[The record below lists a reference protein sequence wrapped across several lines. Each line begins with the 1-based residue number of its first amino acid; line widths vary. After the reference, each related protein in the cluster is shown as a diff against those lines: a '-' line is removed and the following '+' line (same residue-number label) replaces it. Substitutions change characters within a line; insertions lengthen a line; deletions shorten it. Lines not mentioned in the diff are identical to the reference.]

1 MSEWNVID
9 LHIHTS
15 AGYTRDKT
23 RDNVNF
29 SYSKFYR
36 VIKKYDIKLMAIT
49 NHNYVDIINYMLLR
63 HLSKIHGTNILMGV
77 ELDSNL
83 SVGTPIHIACIC
95 NEDFELNYKLGKN
108 INGKTALKMKTS
120 DEICYTD
127 DEIINIL
134 KEYDVIMIPH
144 GDKDKGVFK
153 NAGPEQIDEAL
164 KKIRE
169 GFIRIFDSPSNWK
182 LEKIKAYLESLNE
195 TNLDIFGGVLFSDNR
210 DWDDYDKKFKNFC
223 MNAEPTF
230 KGLLHSTTNP
240 VKRFKPKENIN
251 QNNNY
256 ISKIIIKEKEGSK
269 IKKSQINLSSG
280 YNCII
285 GKSGTGKSLLIHL
298 IRTKLDKT
306 YNNDDNYSFANN
318 SEIELYNENGK
329 ILTADNINIGIGEKL
344 FDKII
349 TATSTNDAED
359 YYKII
364 DLLSSDFVKQKNF
377 VEFKEAYNKQIK
389 KYCLLVDSIANDKKE
404 LNSKINKYNS
414 NIIKLISL
422 KDIKTFNVKE
432 VENKHEEKYATATCD
447 SFNQYSSKLSNIKP
461 YIELYK
467 GKYLNQLKKLY
478 EELSFYMNLAALDI
492 KNDINQFELSKKKVS
507 IINKAIRNINATK
520 SKQAEIKSEM
530 LGSIPVER
538 KEIISLILNIYKN
551 TRIKSGMKLSVK
563 GYCYNSETIINEKE
577 NIIVKEV
584 LDDEKIV
591 NVNEKDNDFFDTY
604 GKKGELSQYNN
615 YNLKDE
621 KETKKLIDKYIE
633 KGIISSQKDVIS
645 SRLEPNVE
653 VLFDGQNVKKLN
665 PGSIAKKYIELYF
678 EEQVNSGD
686 KNVVIFDQIE
696 NDVDKDFINNVI
708 RNLIEDTKGKV
719 QLIVVTHDPIVAV
732 NADPNNYIESKK
744 NGNII
749 EYRSFVAESSVK
761 DELETIACTVDGSK
775 EVIRGRYEIYEGD
788 KNYGN

>member
-15 AGYTRDKT
+15 AGFTRDKT

-447 SFNQYSSKLSNIKP
+447 NFNQYSSKLSNIKP

-492 KNDINQFELSKKKVS
+492 KK
-507 IINKAIRNINATK
+507 
-520 SKQAEIKSEM
+520 
-530 LGSIPVER
+530 
-538 KEIISLILNIYKN
+538 
-551 TRIKSGMKLSVK
+551 
-563 GYCYNSETIINEKE
+563 
-577 NIIVKEV
+577 
-584 LDDEKIV
+584 
-591 NVNEKDNDFFDTY
+591 
-604 GKKGELSQYNN
+604 
-615 YNLKDE
+615 
-621 KETKKLIDKYIE
+621 
-633 KGIISSQKDVIS
+633 
-645 SRLEPNVE
+645 
-653 VLFDGQNVKKLN
+653 
-665 PGSIAKKYIELYF
+665 
-678 EEQVNSGD
+678 
-686 KNVVIFDQIE
+686 
-696 NDVDKDFINNVI
+696 
-708 RNLIEDTKGKV
+708 
-719 QLIVVTHDPIVAV
+719 
-732 NADPNNYIESKK
+732 
-744 NGNII
+744 
-749 EYRSFVAESSVK
+749 
-761 DELETIACTVDGSK
+761 
-775 EVIRGRYEIYEGD
+775 
-788 KNYGN
+788 